1 MQIDIRSFKNSAKA
15 SQSLEKEL
23 GHQKWPTWK
32 TFKRCPK
39 VRKECKKNNGN
50 EENWTSKK

>member
-1 MQIDIRSFKNSAKA
+1 MQIDIRSFKNSTKA